1 MKKLHVCASALVLV
15 GAPLVSV
22 SAQDRTPEEE
32 ECFQYCIATYPQGQ
46 ARIQCKIDCL
56 EGGSGGGQT
65 PPPPPPG
72 QCTTPAT
79 GWCDWN

>member
-1 MKKLHVCASALVLV
+1 MKRTFALASSFVLAV
-15 GAPLVSV
+15 APLTSV
-22 SAQDRTPEEE
+22 SAQDWTEEQE
-32 ECFQYCIATYPQGQ
+32 ACFQDCKDAYPMGG
-46 ARIQCKIDCL
+46 ARIQCKIDCI

-79 GWCDWN
+79 GWCSWN